1 MPPLEKNK
9 DRRKLTSVVETN
21 WPPYWQRIEQAQ
33 GLN

>member
-1 MPPLEKNK
+1 MPPLDKNK
-9 DRRKLTSVVETN
+9 DRHKLTSVAETN